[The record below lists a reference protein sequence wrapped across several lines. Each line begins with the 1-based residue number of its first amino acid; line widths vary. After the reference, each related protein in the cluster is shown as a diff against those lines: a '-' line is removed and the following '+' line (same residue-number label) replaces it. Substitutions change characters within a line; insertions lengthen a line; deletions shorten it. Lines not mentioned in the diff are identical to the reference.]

1 MKGNAMKY
9 LFKNGVLVSSA
20 GCFQADLLIQGEKI
34 AQIGQELSVKDAQE
48 IAVSGNYIFHGFIDA
63 HTHFD
68 LDAGDFHTVDD
79 FATGT
84 KAALA
89 GGTTAILDFTTQEKG
104 ETLKNALENW
114 HGLAEGKA
122 CCDYGF
128 HMCIIDWNPAVK
140 AELRDMIRL
149 GVTSYKLYM
158 AYDNLMVIDREIL
171 EILESVEAENGIVGV
186 HCENQKII
194 QGVTAK
200 LQKEEKTAPACIPR
214 AVGRRRKP
222 SIVCLCWPSWQQP
235 R

>member
-1 MKGNAMKY
+1 MKY

-48 IAVSGNYIFHGFIDA
+48 IDVSGKYIFHGFIDA